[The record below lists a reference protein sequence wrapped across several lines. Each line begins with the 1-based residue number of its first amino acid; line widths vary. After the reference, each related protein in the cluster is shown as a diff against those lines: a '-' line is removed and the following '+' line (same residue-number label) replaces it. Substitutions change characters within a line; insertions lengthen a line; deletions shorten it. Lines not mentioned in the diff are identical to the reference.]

1 VIRGW
6 WMITRNDICARYQ
19 ETKGFHLIALIL
31 LQFAFAF
38 YLLTSYHLLYMFRV
52 FEEENV

>member
-52 FEEENV
+52 LEEENV